1 MSCQKLLVITS
12 TMIFVLYAFSMIGI
26 LMTKPAPC
34 VSDAECRE
42 GHLCPEHWICCDLG
56 CCELGTGMAKP
67 RRVNVTQQH
76 LNNTPPAPLPRDA
89 DDSPLKEHNLPYTYA
104 WYAQWPVLFLL
115 GTLGGILICCIWCL
129 FFKRSSTHGVYMC
142 SMACCVRR
150 PTSEHDSAGSVYP
163 PPRYSRCGS
172 FHQAPPPYS
181 EVASK
186 PDLYPLVI
194 TCGEG
199 DGKAG
204 NYLMVHYFRNY
215 VIRAPGSLSATSTA
229 ESLNSSFICNA
240 ANEANSIIPPPYSC
254 ASNYEECGVGCG
266 PLLRSLSSL
275 TEQRA
280 SATPAPQRS
289 RTEPTPTRPRE
300 PPAAFRDNLITSPV
314 QPLDSNF
321 DLELELIDCE
331 MYCDGGCKPRLGSSP
346 PIHQN
351 LDEDDDNNMYMHEA
365 YGSLRQYYTGKPDPP
380 ESPPQPTS
388 PTQTSRDSTLRRTSD
403 ERHRRRLESVKKT
416 PRQRKTS
423 LYMPLSV
430 AYPVRTSRI
439 SPGTRT
445 SSRSAPATPC
455 SSLVPT
461 LLTFSQ
467 RVSASRHGSRSS
479 KFEEES
485 DPLLADLENT
495 RTDHKF

>member
-1 MSCQKLLVITS
+1 MTCQILLLIT
-12 TMIFVLYAFSMIGI
+12 TMILAFFAFSLLGI
-26 LMTKPAPC
+26 LITKPAPC
-34 VSDAECRE
+34 ATEVQCKD
-42 GHLCPEHWICCDLG
+42 GHLCPAHWM
-56 CCELGTGMAKP
+56 CCELGCCDTSAQP
-67 RRVNVTQQH
+67 TRRINAT
-76 LNNTPPAPLPRDA
+76 LGSRRELDET
-89 DDSPLKEHNLPYTYA
+89 PLKEHSYTYA

-129 FFKRSSTHGVYMC
+129 FFKRSSSHGVYMC

-275 TEQRA
+275 TEPRA
-280 SATPAPQRS
+280 APARPDPAPS
-289 RTEPTPTRPRE
+289 RPRD

-346 PIHQN
+346 PIHQS

-388 PTQTSRDSTLRRTSD
+388 PTQTSRDSTLRRPSD
-403 ERHRRRLESVKKT
+403 DRRHRRLESVKKT

-439 SPGTRT
+439 SPGTRA

-455 SSLVPT
+455 SSLVPN

>member
-1 MSCQKLLVITS
+1 MTCQTTLLIT
-12 TMIFVLYAFSMIGI
+12 TMIFAFFALSMLGI
-26 LMTKPAPC
+26 LITKPAPC
-34 VSDAECRE
+34 ATEEQCPNGETCSA
-42 GHLCPEHWICCDLG
+42 HWLCCEQGCCD
-56 CCELGTGMAKP
+56 
-67 RRVNVTQQH
+67 
-76 LNNTPPAPLPRDA
+76 PATAPSRRDA
-89 DDSPLKEHNLPYTYA
+89 PDEPLKEHSYGYP

-115 GTLGGILICCIWCL
+115 GTLGGILVCCVWCL
-129 FFKRSSTHGVYMC
+129 FFKRPSGHGVYMC
-142 SMACCVRR
+142 SFACCVRR

-199 DGKAG
+199 EGKAG

-254 ASNYEECGVGCG
+254 ANNYGECGVGCG

-275 TEQRA
+275 TDRGGHPPNPPHPPHAPHPPGNSMRERTTPDTLPRQRD
-280 SATPAPQRS
+280 TPQ
-289 RTEPTPTRPRE
+289 
-300 PPAAFRDNLITSPV
+300 AFRENLITSPV
-314 QPLDSNF
+314 QPLDPNF

-346 PIHQN
+346 PVHRSLSN
-351 LDEDDDNNMYMHEA
+351 VDD
-365 YGSLRQYYTGKPDPP
+365 TGYDHDGYVMRHALFAPSPELAGAC

-388 PTQTSRDSTLRRTSD
+388 PTQTSRESTLRR
-403 ERHRRRLESVKKT
+403 ENRFPRRENPVKIIRR
-416 PRQRKTS
+416 PRKSS
-423 LYMPLSV
+423 LYVPLSA
-430 AYPVRTSRI
+430 AYQVRSSRI
-439 SPGTRT
+439 SPGARA
-445 SSRSAPATPC
+445 SSRAASRSAPATPC
-455 SSLVPT
+455 GSLVPN
-461 LLTFSQ
+461 LLNFTQ
-467 RVSASRHGSRSS
+467 RVSASRHGSSS
-479 KFEEES
+479 SRFEEES
-485 DPLLADLENT
+485 DPLLADLEHT